1 MNCILASRVMNLT
14 LNQRFLKVI
23 SKLIFIE
30 IGNWIRNQMRNERSK
45 TKTEIAIEFE
55 IGFKTKSK
63 SVSKLSFQ
71 NRSKSKWN
79 LVDNFQ
85 THHFCIQNF
94 HYSFILEAPLNVL
107 GEITQKQ
114 LLETAFRKHKTV
126 AICGFV

>member
-14 LNQRFLKVI
+14 LNQRFLKVN
-23 SKLIFIE
+23 SKLLSIE
-30 IGNWIRNQMRNERSK
+30 IGSWIRNQMRNEKSK
-45 TKTEIAIEFE
+45 TKTEIAIESE
-55 IGFKTKSK
+55 VGFKTKSK

-85 THHFCIQNF
+85 THHFCIRNF